1 MGIRRKKAEKGQ
13 SPKKESFF
21 KSRKFRYGGF
31 ATAFTVLFVV
41 VVILLNVMVNALNN
55 AVDLSLDITS
65 EGTFQITQDSLDYL
79 EQLDTPVEMIV
90 LSDRDETVNYGK
102 YLAQA
107 INVLE
112 DYAKHS
118 DNITVRY
125 VDLYQNPTFVSQYPD
140 MDLTPYDVL
149 VTSELRSTKF
159 SLLSL
164 YGYGEDGSIMSYAE
178 QIMTSSII
186 QVASKELPKVGVITG
201 FADTD
206 STTGTAIG
214 DISGFTDILTANAF
228 DVYEVALMTE
238 DIDPETEI
246 LILSAPTRDLREED
260 LKKLD
265 DYLYNN
271 GEFGKNLFY
280 IADATQPEL
289 PNLEAFLAE
298 WGIGIETG
306 LVYETDLSRMVTQDV
321 SYVVPNYTDDVFSK
335 TVQANNLFMV
345 MPYSRYMT
353 QLFETNENTTTEVL
367 LEFAS
372 SVGVLKPDA
381 DTENFDWQ
389 NPEITGPTAA
399 LIRAKRGQTAS
410 SETVSSVFAVAS
422 YDSFNSQYLNS
433 STLGNGLYWLGAFNQ
448 LTPNENSVEILPVSV
463 LNYLGMSSQTAL
475 IYAVL
480 FIGVLPVVILGT
492 GITVWLRRRHL

>member
-1 MGIRRKKAEKGQ
+1 MDTKRQKTKEER
-13 SPKKESFF
+13 PKKESFF

-31 ATAFTVLFVV
+31 ATAFTVLFIVV
-41 VVILLNVMVNALNN
+41 VVLLNFMVNALGN
-55 AVDLSLDITS
+55 AVDLTFDITS

-79 EQLDTPVEMIV
+79 SSLDTPVELIV
-90 LSDRDETVNYGK
+90 LSDREETINYGK

-125 VDLYQNPTFVSQYPD
+125 VDLYKNPTFTSQYAD
-140 MDLTPYDVL
+140 MSLTQYDVL
-149 VTSELRSTKF
+149 VKSDLRSTKF

-186 QVASKELPKVGVITG
+186 QVASKELPKVGIITG
-201 FADTD
+201 FGENEID
-206 STTGTAIG
+206 
-214 DISGFTDILTANAF
+214 GFESILTANAF
-228 DVYEVALMTE
+228 EVFDVALMTE
-238 DIDPETEI
+238 DIDPDTEI

-265 DYLYNN
+265 DFLYNN

-298 WGIGIETG
+298 WGIGIQTG
-306 LVYETDLSRMVTQDV
+306 LVYETDMNRMVTQDV
-321 SYVVPNYTDDVFSK
+321 SYVVPNYKDDVFAK

-353 QLFETNENTTTEVL
+353 QLFETNENTTTELL

-372 SVGVLKPDA
+372 SVGVLKPDV
-381 DTENFDWQ
+381 DTEEFDWQ

-399 LIRAKRGQTAS
+399 LIRAKRGQSAS

-475 IYAVL
+475 IFAII
-480 FIGVLPVVILGT
+480 FIGVLPVVILGI